1 MKYTAAAVALV
12 LLVGAGILGPIRQ
25 SGADD
30 RQALVIGGQVSPSQW
45 HDALGVYSE
54 CWDVTVTLRYGN
66 EVYDTWSG
74 HTYEAGLF
82 QRALHQDPTRSGAIL
97 EVTVNG
103 GFVYCSH
110 TVQVKLDDP
119 QSGSDTV
126 PAIDLG
132 KLIMQRH
139 C

>member
-12 LLVGAGILGPIRQ
+12 LLVGAGILGPVPPT
-25 SGADD
+25 GADN
-30 RQALVIGGQVSPSQW
+30 RQDLLVGGCVSPSQW
-45 HDALGVYSE
+45 HDALGVYTQ
-54 CWDVTVTLRYGN
+54 CWNVTVTLRYGS

-74 HTYEAGLF
+74 HTCQAGLF
-82 QRALHQDPTRSGAIL
+82 QPAVHQDPTRSGAIL

-110 TVQVKLDDP
+110 TLQVKLDPP
-119 QSGSDTV
+119 QPGSDAV
-126 PAIDLG
+126 PPVDLG
-132 KLIMQRH
+132 TLIMQRH